1 MIKIAALLV
10 AFMMLISRE
19 NTVTVT
25 EPQILF
31 DRAFYHP
38 GETMHAQIVVP
49 AGAKITATISDKSET
64 VATLEAS
71 VIDGK
76 ASLEWTPPA
85 TAPHGYGLD
94 VQVTDVGGQTVS
106 SLSTAFDVLE
116 RWIQAPRYG
125 FLTQFQAGRNDIDET
140 MQWLTRYHVNGLQ
153 YYDWQYRHENLLP
166 TTDVYAD
173 VLGKEMSLTVVK
185 QLIDAAHAY
194 NIASMPYTAI
204 YGASEAFY
212 ETHKDWALYKSPGE
226 PHRLGDHLFV
236 IMDPS
241 QGSPWA
247 VHLLNDFA
255 NVLDNTKFD
264 GIHIDQYGAPKD
276 GIDANGKEVQLDT
289 VFPTFVND
297 AVDVVHQKRGAD
309 GVTIFNLVGNW
320 PVETVAPSK
329 EDAVYI
335 EVWPPDKEFMD
346 LHRIIANA
354 QKLGGGKPVIIA
366 AYILPER
373 TTNVRLANALIF
385 ASGGF
390 YLELGEPGKLLAD
403 PYFPKYGTLD
413 DNQKDM
419 LARYFDFMVRY
430 ENVLS
435 LGTTD
440 VTDSRAKALTIGDV
454 RTQSLR
460 SRDRVAVIV
469 REGQDFETFNLVN
482 LLGLD
487 HPNWDEPLN
496 STPTPV
502 SNLNIKLEVSH
513 PVARVWAASPDNQN
527 LALQAVPF
535 TVEDNAISFTL
546 SRLNYWSMVLVEYT
560 S

>member
-1 MIKIAALLV
+1 MTKIAAWLIALI
-10 AFMMLISRE
+10 MLISRE
-19 NTVTVT
+19 NTVTLT

-38 GETMHAQIVVP
+38 SEMMHARIVVSS
-49 AGAKITATISDKSET
+49 GTKISATISDKGEI
-64 VATLEAS
+64 VATLEAAVS
-71 VIDGK
+71 DGK
-76 ASLEWTPPA
+76 ASLEWQPPA
-85 TAPHGYGLD
+85 TAPRGYGLD
-94 VQVTDVGGQTVS
+94 IQVTDAEGQTVGT
-106 SLSTAFDVLE
+106 LSTAFDVLE

-125 FLTQFQAGRNDIDET
+125 FLTQFQAGRSDIDET
-140 MQWLTRYHVNGLQ
+140 MQWLTRYHINGLQ

-166 TTDVYAD
+166 TTDIYAD

-185 QLIDAAHAY
+185 QLIDAAHTY

-212 ETHKDWALYKSPGE
+212 ETHKSWALYKSPGE

-236 IMDPS
+236 IMDPT

-247 VHLLNDFA
+247 AHLLNDFA

-297 AVDVVHQKRGAD
+297 AVDVVHAKRGAD

-346 LHRIIANA
+346 LHRIVANA
-354 QKLGGGKPVIIA
+354 QKLSGGKPVIIA

-413 DNQKDM
+413 NNQKDV

-435 LGTTD
+435 
-440 VTDSRAKALTIGDV
+440 
-454 RTQSLR
+454 
-460 SRDRVAVIV
+460 
-469 REGQDFETFNLVN
+469 
-482 LLGLD
+482 
-487 HPNWDEPLN
+487 
-496 STPTPV
+496 
-502 SNLNIKLEVSH
+502 
-513 PVARVWAASPDNQN
+513 
-527 LALQAVPF
+527 
-535 TVEDNAISFTL
+535 
-546 SRLNYWSMVLVEYT
+546 
-560 S
+560 

>member
-1 MIKIAALLV
+1 MTKLAALLV
-10 AFMMLISRE
+10 ALMMLVSRE
-19 NTVTVT
+19 NIVTVT

-38 GETMHAQIVVP
+38 GETMHAQILVT
-49 AGAKITATISDKSET
+49 AGTKVSATISDKSEII
-64 VATLEAS
+64 ATFESA
-71 VIDGK
+71 VRDGK
-76 ASLEWTPPA
+76 AALEWTPPA
-85 TAPHGYGLD
+85 AAPRGYGLD
-94 VQVTDVGGQTVS
+94 IQVTNADGKTVG

-125 FLTQFQAGRNDIDET
+125 FLTQFQTGRDDIDET
-140 MQWLTRYHVNGLQ
+140 MKWLTRYHVNGLQ
-153 YYDWQYRHENLLP
+153 YYDWQYRHENLMP
-166 TTDVYAD
+166 PTDVYAD
-173 VLGKEMSLTVVK
+173 VLNKEMSLTVVK
-185 QLIDAAHAY
+185 QLIDAAHGY

-212 ETHKDWALYKSPGE
+212 ETHKDWALYQSPGE
-226 PHRLGDHLFV
+226 PHRLGEHLFV

-241 QGSPWA
+241 QGSPWSI
-247 VHLLNDFA
+247 HLLNDFA
-255 NVLDNTKFD
+255 KVLDNTKFD

-276 GIDANGKEVQLDT
+276 GIDASGKEVQLDN

-346 LHRIIANA
+346 LHRIVANA

-366 AYILPER
+366 AYIPPER
-373 TTNVRLANALIF
+373 VTNVRLANALIF

-403 PYFPKYGTLD
+403 PYFPKYGTLNED
-413 DNQKDM
+413 EKQV
-419 LARYFDFMVRY
+419 LAHYFDFMVRY

-440 VTDSRAKALTIGDV
+440 VTDNRAKALTIADI

-469 REGQDFETFNLVN
+469 REGQGFETFNLVN

-496 STPTPV
+496 SKPTPV
-502 SNLNIKLEVSH
+502 SDLHVKVEVSH
-513 PVARVWAASPDNQN
+513 PVSHVWAASPDDSN
-527 LALQAVPF
+527 LALQAIAF
-535 TVEDNAISFTL
+535 TTDDNAIRFTL
-546 SRLNYWSMVLVEYT
+546 PRLDYWSMILVEYA